1 MIRRMDWDD
10 IRYFLSVA
18 RAKQFSAAA
27 TRMGVDTATVARRI
41 NALEKSLKARL
52 FERLRTG
59 CFLTQAGERFLATAE
74 ELESQILRA
83 QGDLTGSDIE
93 VDGTVRIAAP
103 DGFGALFLCPRIGD
117 LKAKFPSLTL
127 QLVPISRAF
136 SLSKREAD
144 IAVTIERPSEGRL
157 VIRKLVDYSLHL
169 YASTGYAEMHGVP
182 KSIDELS
189 KHCLVT
195 YVPDL
200 IFANQL
206 LFMPEV
212 YGPSFRRIECSTVV
226 GQLQAVKGGAG
237 IGFLHDY
244 AAYRDPG
251 LKVVL
256 PSVVF
261 DRTYWIV
268 THADVHGLARVRAVI
283 DHVVNQVM
291 AEKTSFK
298 RN

>member
-1 MIRRMDWDD
+1 MDWDD

-27 TRMGVDTATVARRI
+27 KRMGVDTATVARRI
-41 NALEKSLKARL
+41 GTLEKSLKARL
-52 FERLRTG
+52 FDRRRTG
-59 CFLTQAGERFLATAE
+59 CVLTQAGERLLETAE

-83 QGDLTGSDIE
+83 QGDLGTPDVQ
-93 VDGTVRIAAP
+93 VDGTVRVAAP
-103 DGFGALFLCPRIGD
+103 DGFGALFLCPRVRG
-117 LKAKFPSLTL
+117 LKAQHQSLTI
-127 QLVPISRAF
+127 QIVPISRAF

-144 IAVTIERPSEGRL
+144 VAVTIERPSEGRL
-157 VIRKLVDYSLHL
+157 VATKLVDYSLHL
-169 YASTGYAEMHGVP
+169 YASARYADDYGLPGSV
-182 KSIDELS
+182 DELS

-200 IFANQL
+200 IFADQL
-206 LFMPEV
+206 IFMPEV
-212 YGPSFRRIECSTVV
+212 YGPSFRRIECSTAV

-244 AAYRDPG
+244 AAQQDPE

-256 PSVVF
+256 PSLRF

-268 THADVHGLARVRAVI
+268 THADLRGLARVKAVVDYI
-283 DHVVNQVM
+283 VDIVVADKM
-291 AEKTSFK
+291 IFK
-298 RN
+298 RT